1 MPLPAKHPS
10 RAKPPAKAAPR
21 RPHVPQL
28 LRDIADLFGMTM
40 AMKLTRAFGG
50 KYITLPRRATPSH
63 PVARATSLQ
72 LLAWLIQSH
81 PALSRIV
88 CPLGRTL
95 EREKR
100 IIEAERLSKDGLTAS
115 EIAARMNVHVR
126 TVHQLRR
133 VAREG

>member
-1 MPLPAKHPS
+1 MPLPAKHRS
-10 RAKPPAKAAPR
+10 RAKPPVKSAR

-40 AMKLTRAFGG
+40 ALKLTRAFGG
-50 KYITLPRRATPSH
+50 QYIRLPIRAMPSH
-63 PVARATSLQ
+63 PVARATSVQ

-81 PALSRIV
+81 PTHARIV

-115 EIAARMNVHVR
+115 EIAARMKMHVR
-126 TVHQLRR
+126 TVHQLLR